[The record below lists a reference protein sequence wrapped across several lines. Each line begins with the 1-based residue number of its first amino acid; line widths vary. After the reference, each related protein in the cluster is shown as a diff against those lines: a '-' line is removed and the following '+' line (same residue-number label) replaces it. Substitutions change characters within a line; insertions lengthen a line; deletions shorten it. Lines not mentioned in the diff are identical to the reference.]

1 MKRILVT
8 ESELKTI
15 QAKRADQ
22 KHEKAED
29 RFRRKVIAT
38 AYFYNEHCEKN
49 RCFPSFSDFVN
60 DFEYQEE
67 DSKIMFEAIKQVREL
82 IKTFRLPR
90 GKS

>member
-8 ESELKTI
+8 ESELKQI

-22 KHEKAED
+22 KHEKAEE
-29 RFRRKVIAT
+29 RFRRKVLAT

-49 RCFPSFSDFVN
+49 GYYPSFSDFVN

-67 DSKIMFEAIKQVREL
+67 DSGLMFEAINQVREL
-82 IKTFRLPR
+82 VKTIRIPR
-90 GKS
+90 